1 VWLTEIPGI
10 LAVVI
15 CLIASARA
23 GKQLEA
29 LVNDRMEHMSGNP
42 A

>member
-1 VWLTEIPGI
+1 VCSPFPGI
-10 LAVVI
+10 IAVTI

-23 GKQLEA
+23 GKQLET
-29 LVNDRMEHMSGNP
+29 LVNDRMAYASGHP